1 MRFHEPRSPEKR
13 LHAYH
18 RRDCQKLY
26 QHLSR
31 EWVKLFL
38 VVSKPNGCQSQLVLL
53 EWCQKAPEKPGGKPI
68 LHSCHLPISPLLAK
82 IWVNQQANQET
93 EFAEARPQHHT
104 EEKRTTVKRDNSEN
118 KHTHSTVNVGKG
130 VEKREPL
137 NTMDR
142 NVNWFSLRGN
152 RVEVSQKT
160 ENRTTLSSVQLRS
173 VAQSCPTLCDPMN
186 CSMPGLPIHHKLPE
200 FTQTHV
206 TQQFHSWVCIYIW
219 QKSKTVTWKDTCT
232 PKSTIALFT
241 IASHENNLC
250 VHQWVNG

>member
-1 MRFHEPRSPEKR
+1 M
-13 LHAYH
+13 
-18 RRDCQKLY
+18 
-26 QHLSR
+26 
-31 EWVKLFL
+31 
-38 VVSKPNGCQSQLVLL
+38 VSKPNGCQSQLVLL

-68 LHSCHLPISPLLAK
+68 LHSCHLPVSPLLAK
-82 IWVNQQANQET
+82 IWVNQQANLET

-104 EEKRTTVKRDNSEN
+104 EEKMTTVKRDNSEN
-118 KHTHSTVNVGKG
+118 KHTHSIVNVRRG

-160 ENRTTLSSVQLRS
+160 ENRTTLSSVEISRS
-173 VAQSCPTLCDPMN
+173 VVSDSLWPHELQHARPPYPSQTPGVYSNSCDPAI
-186 CSMPGLPIHHKLPE
+186 PFLGVYIY
-200 FTQTHV
+200 
-206 TQQFHSWVCIYIW
+206 IYIW

-232 PKSTIALFT
+232 PESTVALFT

-250 VHQWVNG
+250 VHQ